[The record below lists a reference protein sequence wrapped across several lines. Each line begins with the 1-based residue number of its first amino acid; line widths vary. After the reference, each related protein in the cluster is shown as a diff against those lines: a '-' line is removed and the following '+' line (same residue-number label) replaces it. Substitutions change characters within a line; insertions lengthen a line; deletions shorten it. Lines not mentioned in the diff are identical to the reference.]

1 MANNRKPAKTKKSTN
16 VSLISFGV
24 TAMLFAL
31 IFHPHQ
37 GWSLALM
44 LVVSFLV
51 SWLAGIMSTPLNTK
65 APHSS
70 KEKEVNDLLSYQ
82 PTGNQEVDDLVM
94 KSRDM
99 LQQIRHEN
107 DLIPDQ
113 ALSNQIFQLEEI
125 TGKIFQ
131 TVIDQPKKAP
141 QIRKFMS
148 YYLPTTL
155 KMLASYRKMDER
167 GVYGENADQARKKI
181 TGAMSLVIKAFDKQ
195 LDTLYQNDMLDITT
209 DVDVLE
215 QMLKRDG
222 LSDEGTLSAEQRRQ
236 TEEMQK
242 SAEAISEAAAK
253 VKEQSAVCDAI
264 SAADELTNRLNA
276 KEGPIVLELPK
287 QKQKEEVHE

>member
-1 MANNRKPAKTKKSTN
+1 MAVSRKPGKSKKSTN

-24 TAMLFAL
+24 TAVLFAL

-44 LVVSFLV
+44 LAVSFLV
-51 SWLAGIMSTPLNTK
+51 SWLAGVLSTPLNTK

-70 KEKEVNDLLSYQ
+70 KEKEAADLLHYE
-82 PTGNQEVDDLVM
+82 PTGNPEVDDLVE
-94 KSRDM
+94 KSREM
-99 LQQIRHEN
+99 LRQIRHEN

-113 ALSNQIFQLEEI
+113 ALSNQIFQLEDV

-131 TVIDQPKKAP
+131 TVIDQPNKAP

-181 TGAMSLVIKAFDKQ
+181 TGSMGLVLKAFDKQ

-222 LSDEGTLSAEQRRQ
+222 LSDEGTLSAEQKRQ
-236 TEEMQK
+236 TEAMQK
-242 SAEAISEAAAK
+242 SAEEISSAAK
-253 VKEQSAVCDAI
+253 AKSESAVADAI
-264 SAADELTNRLNA
+264 SAADELKARLNA

-287 QKQKEEVHE
+287 VKQKEEVH